1 MLLRQIAL
9 VLVIIGALNWGTIG
23 LFGLDFVGNLFGGTY
38 SVISKSIFT
47 LVGLAGLYSIYTLFT
62 LNDDNR
68 K

>member
-1 MLLRQIAL
+1 MLLRQKEL

-23 LFGLDFVGNLFGGTY
+23 LFNLDFVGNLFGGTY
-38 SVISKSIFT
+38 SMISKSIFT